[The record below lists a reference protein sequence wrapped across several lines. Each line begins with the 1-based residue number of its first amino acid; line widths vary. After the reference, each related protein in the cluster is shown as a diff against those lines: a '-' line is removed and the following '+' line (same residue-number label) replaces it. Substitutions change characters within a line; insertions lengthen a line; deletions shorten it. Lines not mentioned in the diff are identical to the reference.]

1 MSRARK
7 ATANRPPLDESLVLF
22 SFISDLLGDGSF
34 KDFSDTADT
43 LTRVGAGYRDAEG
56 QSLYFS
62 AIKARSYAFKPPL
75 TLDDLRRYDAHI
87 LAHEEEIAHARA
99 SNGYTDFEH
108 LKYFQYLAALY
119 TEIYLDRYTHDK
131 AGLLADLEAY
141 RARRFADVGSYLPQ
155 PDPDREKNYHGYDLG
170 RLAYWMATGAG
181 KTLLMHI
188 NLRQFQ
194 HYHQL
199 GLFKPDNT
207 ILITPT
213 ETLSRQHVDELRAS
227 GFNARHGLDPAS
239 KTADVL
245 VTEISKLY
253 VGSQPKAGSRGRG
266 RAAVS
271 TPTSHYSGSNLVLV
285 DEGHKGTGGQ
295 DGDEKAWRTI
305 REELGKGGFTFEYS
319 ATFAQVTE
327 GNDELLG
334 IYSHAVI
341 YEYAYRRFYEDKHG
355 KEPRIFNIGKQTS
368 LYGEPLLLAGLL
380 TFYEQ
385 YLYYQSSQE
394 LLQPYNLTT
403 PLMIFVGAYVNAS
416 KQADRSEVLDV
427 VRFLDRVLRDRAWA
441 EAGVAALLTDSS
453 SLQQVG
459 GFSHRYSYLR
469 EVYAENAT
477 TLYRDLCQHLFH
489 GVGELWLH
497 PLQGPGVEGE
507 IGLKLADSD
516 DYCGVINVGDAAGF
530 LKLAESDV
538 REGRRVNVGKAEAIR
553 GSLFDKINNPDST
566 INFLIGSKKFIEGWS
581 SWRVSV
587 MGLLN
592 IGKTAGAQVLQL
604 FGRGVRLKG
613 LNLSLRRS
621 SAFTDLTHP
630 PHVNL
635 LESLYIFGLK
645 ADYLDSFYTM
655 LTKERSLL
663 AAETLSI
670 PLPIRVMPGVEQLG
684 LKVPAVPPGFDFLHE
699 TIVFNPDPQ
708 YLRVEPA
715 NLSVSVKQTNKE
727 ANTDTVE
734 LRAVRFPLHALDFDA
749 LFAHAMAVKRKPGT
763 NGKPP
768 MLNLYISREAI
779 RHFFRAVATVI
790 APPEVLVAREQ
801 SYRTALQRA
810 AEDRLTT
817 GITSFYYKA
826 RRRAETDAMQ
836 QQPLQLT
843 GNPNFPYHPERSQ
856 YAYTISGPPAVVQQ
870 VNNLIS
876 GGNVAKEDFRKS
888 LPRFYIRDA
897 DGADIHLYNPLLP
910 REGLNIAP
918 LPFPNEPE
926 YNGGHVQQTE
936 LKYEPTGLVESES
949 LFMLDLRAW
958 WQAQQ
963 ASALWSD
970 YEVYVLR
977 NQSNSGIGFQFTALD
992 GFYPDFLLWL
1002 KEWGSERQ
1010 VLAFVDPKGL
1020 DRSFDQSKV
1029 DMLADIKGLSTSTG
1043 LLITAYIVTPATLQ
1057 ALCKT
1062 NDRLTESSLAADHVL
1077 LQRPQPPTATAYEY
1091 VDVIMWQMH
1100 DLLTG
1105 SSTTPQALADCPSD
1119 SGWAANTGA

>member
-7 ATANRPPLDESLVLF
+7 VKVSQPLDESLVLF

-43 LTRVGAGYRDAEG
+43 LTRVGSGYRDAEG

-62 AIKARSYAFKPPL
+62 AIKARSYAFKKPL
-75 TLDDLRRYDAHI
+75 TLADLRRYDANI
-87 LAHEEEIAHARA
+87 LAHEEEIARNRARA
-99 SNGYTDFEH
+99 ANGYADFEH

-119 TEIYLDRYTHDK
+119 TEIYLDRYTHDR

-141 RARRFADVGSYLPQ
+141 RTRRFADLGSYLP
-155 PDPDREKNYHGYDLG
+155 DPGKKYPGYDLG

-188 NLRQFQ
+188 NLRQFR
-194 HYHQL
+194 HYKP
-199 GLFKPDNT
+199 FKPGKT

-213 ETLSRQHVDELRAS
+213 ETLSRQHVNELCAS
-227 GFNARHGLDPAS
+227 GFNALHGLDPAS
-239 KTADVL
+239 ESADIL

-253 VGSQPKAGSRGRG
+253 VDDQPKAGSKGRG
-266 RAAVS
+266 KAAVS
-271 TPTSHYSGSNLVLV
+271 KPTSQYSGSNLVLV

-295 DGDEKAWRTI
+295 DGDERAWRTI
-305 REELGKGGFTFEYS
+305 REELGRDGFTFEYS

-334 IYSHAVI
+334 LYSHAI
-341 YEYAYRRFYEDKHG
+341 LYEYAYRRFNEDKYG
-355 KEPRIFNIGKQTS
+355 KEPRIFNIGKQTN

-385 YLYYQSSQE
+385 YIYYRRDQKA
-394 LLQPYNLTT
+394 LQPYNLTA

-427 VRFLDRVLRDRAWA
+427 VRFLDRVLRDQAWA
-441 EAGVAALLTDSS
+441 EAAVAALLSGDS

-459 GFSHRYSYLR
+459 GFSHRYRYLR
-469 EVYAENAT
+469 EVYASNAAA
-477 TLYRDLCQHLFH
+477 LYRDLCQHLFH
-489 GVGELWLH
+489 GAGELWLH

-507 IGLKLADSD
+507 IGLKLADSE

-530 LKLAESDV
+530 LKLAEGDV

-553 GSLFDKINNPDST
+553 GSLFDTINRPDST

-630 PHVNL
+630 AHINL

-655 LTKERSLL
+655 LTKERSPL
-663 AAETLSI
+663 AAETVRI
-670 PLPIRVMPGVEQLG
+670 PLPIRVTANLEQLG
-684 LKVPAVPPGFDFLHE
+684 LKVPAVPPEFDFLQR
-699 TIVFNPDPQ
+699 TMVFDPDPDH
-708 YLRVEPA
+708 LVVEAA
-715 NLSVSVKQTNKE
+715 NLSISVKQTNNRE
-727 ANTDTVE
+727 ASADTVE
-734 LRAVRFPLHALDFDA
+734 LRSTSFPLHALDFDA
-749 LFAHAMAVKRKPGT
+749 LFAHAMAVKRKQGA
-763 NGKPP
+763 GGQPP

-779 RHFFRAVATVI
+779 HRFFKDVATVI
-790 APPEVLVAREQ
+790 APPEVLAAKEAR
-801 SYRTALQRA
+801 YRTALQRA
-810 AEDRLTT
+810 AEDRLAS
-817 GITSFYYKA
+817 GITSFYYQVRKL
-826 RRRAETDAMQ
+826 AETVAMAAS
-836 QQPLQLT
+836 PLQLT
-843 GNPNFPYHPERSQ
+843 DNPNFPYNAERSQ
-856 YAYTISGPPAVVQQ
+856 YEYTLSGPFAVVQQ

-876 GGNVAKEDFRKS
+876 GGSIVKEDFRKP

-897 DGADIHLYNPLLP
+897 AGTDIHLYNPLLP

-918 LPFPNEPE
+918 LPATDPAH
-926 YNGGHVQQTE
+926 NGGHVQQTE
-936 LKYEPTGLVESES
+936 LKVEPTGLVESES
-949 LFMLDLRAW
+949 LFVLDLQAW
-958 WQAQQ
+958 WRNRQATPEW
-963 ASALWSD
+963 AS

-977 NQSNSGIGFQFTALD
+977 NQSNSGIGFRFVPRS

-1002 KEWGSERQ
+1002 KERGSDRQ

-1020 DRSFDQSKV
+1020 DKSFDWSKV
-1029 DMLADIKGLSTSTG
+1029 NTLEYIEGLSASTG
-1043 LLITAYIVTPATLQ
+1043 LSIAAYIVTPSTMQ
-1057 ALCKT
+1057 DISKT
-1062 NDRLTESSLAADHVL
+1062 DPSLNPRSLAAKNVL
-1077 LQRPQPPTATAYEY
+1077 LQRPQPPMASAYEY
-1091 VDVIMWQMH
+1091 IEVIMQQMH
-1100 DLLTG
+1100 SLLTG
-1105 SSTTPQALADCPSD
+1105 STSPNPPQGLVEEPDTS
-1119 SGWAANTGA
+1119 TGA